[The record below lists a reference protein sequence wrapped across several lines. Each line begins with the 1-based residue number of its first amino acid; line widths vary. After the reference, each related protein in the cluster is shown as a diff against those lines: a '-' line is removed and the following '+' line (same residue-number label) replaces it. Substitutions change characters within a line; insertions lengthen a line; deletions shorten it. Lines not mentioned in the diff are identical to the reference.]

1 MDRFKYR
8 ATRHKDGCRVVFAY
22 DGKNKV
28 GWIGA
33 CPSLHYLEVQKVHV
47 VESHR
52 RQKLGT
58 ALYTQLARTACEAGT
73 PLASYS
79 WQRNSVSESF
89 WQKQLKLGRAYV
101 DAKEPALAVIK
112 CPVPVLTGPRGRPR
126 LHRAPKA
133 RRR

>member
-1 MDRFKYR
+1 MANVDRFRYR
-8 ATRHKDGCRVVFAY
+8 AIRHKDGCRVVFAY
-22 DGKNKV
+22 DGKDKV

-33 CPSLHYLEVQKVHV
+33 CPSLRYLEVQKVHV

-52 RQKLGT
+52 HQKLGT
-58 ALYTQLARTACEAGT
+58 SLYTQLAQAACEAGT

-79 WQRNSVSESF
+79 WQRNPASEGF

-101 DAKEPALAVIK
+101 DTKEPALAVIK
-112 CPVPVLTGPRGRPR
+112 CPVPVLTGQLRR
-126 LHRAPKA
+126 L